1 MHRCNN
7 CNIRRI
13 RCSGERP
20 CGQCRNTNRDCQY
33 PPVIEKISIPK
44 TELEELRAKCARLE
58 QCLEQ
63 AVPDE
68 IRRQDLL
75 SRVTSGP
82 LSASGSSSAT
92 LEQIDGPEG
101 ETEGRLLRDP
111 DGAARYMGS
120 TSGAIFLDLVKE
132 FMRTVFPLAWPN
144 SDHSEVS
151 FLSSL
156 GLYQTFDSR
165 PLFLMSNIDPCW
177 HPSKTEMAMMMA
189 QLRYFIQDGS
199 GDFASG
205 GIYYWGDLDLSFFD
219 SKSLDLSSDPVS
231 LRKLA
236 LFHAALAM
244 TCQLESPLEANT
256 QSGEAFFA
264 RARWL
269 LGNPLDTT
277 MSTIFDLP
285 ILSMMSTYLVEA
297 NRRDAA
303 YIYVSF
309 GMHIAV
315 AHGIHRGWV
324 HSEQYLRSFWT
335 LYILDR
341 WLSILMGRPPSVPDE
356 AIKLPLPSDT
366 P

>member
-1 MHRCNN
+1 MEPLY
-7 CNIRRI
+7 
-13 RCSGERP
+13 S
-20 CGQCRNTNRDCQY
+20 
-33 PPVIEKISIPK
+33 
-44 TELEELRAKCARLE
+44 
-58 QCLEQ
+58 
-63 AVPDE
+63 PD
-68 IRRQDLL
+68 
-75 SRVTSGP
+75 S
-82 LSASGSSSAT
+82 
-92 LEQIDGPEG
+92 

-120 TSGAIFLDLVKE
+120 TSGAIFLDMVKE
-132 FMRTVFPLAWPN
+132 FMRAVFPLAWPN
-144 SDHSEVS
+144 SDHAEVT

-165 PLFLMSNIDPCW
+165 PLFLMNNVDPFW
-177 HPSKTEMAMMMA
+177 HPSKTDMAMMMV

-219 SKSLDLSSDPVS
+219 SRSLDLSSDPAS
-231 LRKLA
+231 LRRLA

-244 TCQLESPLEANT
+244 TCQLEASSETNT
-256 QSGEAFFA
+256 QRGEAFFA

-285 ILSMMSTYLVEA
+285 ILSLLSTYLVEA

-303 YIYVSF
+303 YTYVSF

-341 WLSILMGRPPSVPDE
+341 WLSILMGRPPTILDE
-356 AIKLPLPSDT
+356 AIKLPLPSDV